1 MALASHRQLSG
12 SLIAAIMT
20 LSMFLVVSAGPAEAD
35 TGIHARTAVVI
46 NAADGRILY
55 GKNPTLKVMPASTTK
70 LMTAMVALDKLNPD
84 AVAVISENA
93 AQTPSVPPRIRAGER
108 YTVRDLLHLALM
120 RSVNSAA
127 VALAEATAG
136 SEDAFAAMMNKKAA
150 EIGASDSR
158 FINASGLPGEGQQVT
173 AVNLAAIMKHAL
185 GYPLI
190 KEIINT
196 RTAMVNSQ
204 AGRRLPLAN
213 TNHLLWS
220 DDSIGGK
227 TGYTR
232 DAGHCLVSAAEKGSN
247 LLISVVL
254 GEHVRN
260 NIWEDSRTVMD
271 SAAEVLAK
279 KLDPVVYRTETGESP
294 VVMASYKKSRAFA
307 DARAALDSDTASGD
321 TSERPDYSTPRKYNH
336 KNAKVRASAARKAAS
351 ERRYIQRMKR
361 KHGMAT

>member
-1 MALASHRQLSG
+1 MALASLRRLSG

-20 LSMFLVVSAGPAEAD
+20 LALFLAAAGPAVAD
-35 TGIHARTAVVI
+35 TGIRARTAVVI

-70 LMTAMVALDKLNPD
+70 LMTAMVALDRLNPD
-84 AVAVISENA
+84 AVTMISATA
-93 AQTPSVPPRIRAGER
+93 AETPSVPPRVRAGER
-108 YTVRDLLHLALM
+108 YRIRDLLHLALM

-127 VALAEATAG
+127 VALAEAAAG
-136 SEDAFAAMMNKKAA
+136 SEDAFAAMMNNKAA
-150 EIGASDSR
+150 EIGASDTR
-158 FINASGLPGEGQQVT
+158 FINASGLPGEGQQIT
-173 AVNLAAIMKHAL
+173 AINLAGIMKHAL

-196 RTAMVNSQ
+196 RTAMVYSQ
-204 AGRRLPLAN
+204 DGRRLPLAN
-213 TNHLLWS
+213 TNHLLIT

-232 DAGHCLVSAAEKGSN
+232 DAGHCLVSAAEKGGS
-247 LLISVVL
+247 LLVSVVL

-260 NIWEDSRTVMD
+260 AIWDDSRAIVD
-271 SAAEVLAK
+271 SASDVLAK
-279 KLDPVVYRTETGESP
+279 NLAPVVYRTEVDEGP

-307 DARAALDSDTASGD
+307 ASRTALAGDAA
-321 TSERPDYSTPRKYNH
+321 ERPNYSAPKKYRH
-336 KNAKVRASAARKAAS
+336 KSAKVRASAARKAAN

-361 KHGMAT
+361 KHGLAA

>member
-1 MALASHRQLSG
+1 MAL
-12 SLIAAIMT
+12 IAT
-20 LSMFLVVSAGPAEAD
+20 LAFLFLFNSTHVSAD
-35 TGIHARTAVVI
+35 TGIRARTAVVI
-46 NAADGRILY
+46 NAADNRILY

-84 AVAVISENA
+84 AIAVISETA
-93 AQTPSVPPRIRAGER
+93 AETPSVPPRIRAGER
-108 YTVRDLLHLALM
+108 YTIRNLLHLALM

-136 SEDAFAAMMNKKAA
+136 SEAAFASMMNRKAV
-150 EIGASDSR
+150 EIGATDTR
-158 FINASGLPGEGQQVT
+158 FINASGLPGEGQQIT
-173 AVNLAAIMKHAL
+173 AMNLAGIMKHAL

-196 RTAMVNSQ
+196 RTAMIHSQ
-204 AGRRLPLAN
+204 DGRRLPLAN
-213 TNHLLWS
+213 TNHLLITE
-220 DDSIGGK
+220 DSIGGK

-232 DAGHCLVSAAEKGSN
+232 DAGHCLVSASEKGHN

-260 NIWEDSRTVMD
+260 AIWDDSRAIID
-271 SAAEVLAK
+271 SASEVLAQN
-279 KLDPVVYRTETGESP
+279 LAPVVYRTEVDEGP

-307 DARAALDSDTASGD
+307 AARAALAGDTA
-321 TSERPDYSTPRKYNH
+321 ERPNYSTHKKYRH
-336 KNAKVRASAARKAAS
+336 KGAKVRAAAARKAAN

-361 KHGMAT
+361 KHGLAT